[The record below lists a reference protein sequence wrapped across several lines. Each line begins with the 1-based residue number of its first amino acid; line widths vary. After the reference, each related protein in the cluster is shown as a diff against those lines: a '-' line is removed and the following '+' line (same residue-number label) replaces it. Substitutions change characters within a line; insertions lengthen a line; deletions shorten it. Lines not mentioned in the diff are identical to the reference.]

1 MNVKDFEH
9 ISKLLYTRSGL
20 VLGEDKA
27 YLVESRLN
35 PIARK
40 WEFKNFDDMAFAIR
54 TAGNSKLIADVVEAM
69 TTNESFFFRDQTPFK
84 HFEDT
89 VLPSLLQN
97 RAQKRQFR
105 IWSAACS
112 SGQEP
117 YTLAMIL
124 KEHASKLANWKIEI
138 LATDLSTQILDK
150 AKEGNYSQF
159 EVQRGL
165 PITLL
170 MKYFKQVGDKWQIA
184 DELRQMITYRVFNLL
199 DSMKA
204 LGQFDVVYCR
214 NVLIYFD
221 QETKGK
227 VLDAIADAMA
237 PDGVLFLGGAE
248 TVLGISDRFKLT
260 EGKRGLYGLT
270 GASAN
275 MVA

>member
-9 ISKLLYTRSGL
+9 ISKLLYARSGL

-40 WEFKNFDDMAFAIR
+40 WEFKDFDDMAFAIR

-69 TTNESFFFRDQTPFK
+69 TTNESFFFRDTTPFK
-84 HFEDT
+84 IFEDT
-89 VLPSLLQN
+89 VLPGLLQS
-97 RAQKRQFR
+97 RAQKRQIR

-124 KEHASKLANWKIEI
+124 KEHASQLDKWKVEV
-138 LATDLSTQILDK
+138 LATDLSTQILQK

-170 MKYFKQVGDKWQIA
+170 MKYFTQVGDKWQIA
-184 DELRQMITYRVFNLL
+184 DELRNMVTYRVFNLL
-199 DSMKA
+199 DSMSA

-221 QETKGK
+221 QETKTK
-227 VLDAIADAMA
+227 VLNAIADIMA
-237 PDGVLFLGGAE
+237 PDGSLFLGGAE
-248 TVLGISDRFKLT
+248 TVLGISDRFQLT
-260 EGKRGLYGLT
+260 DGKRGLYGLT
-270 GASAN
+270 NASAN

>member
-9 ISKLLYTRSGL
+9 ISKLLYDRSGL

-54 TAGNSKLIADVVEAM
+54 TAGNSKLVADVVEAM
-69 TTNESFFFRDQTPFK
+69 TTNESFFFRDTTPFK
-84 HFEDT
+84 LFEET
-89 VLPSLLQN
+89 VLPSLLKN
-97 RAQKRQFR
+97 RAQKRQIR

-117 YTLAMIL
+117 YTLGMIL
-124 KEHASKLANWKIEI
+124 KEHANQLAGWKVEI
-138 LATDLSTQILDK
+138 LATDLSTQILQK
-150 AKEGNYSQF
+150 AKEGCYSQF

-170 MKYFKQVGDKWQIA
+170 MKYFKQVDDKWQIA
-184 DELRQMITYRVFNLL
+184 EELRQMITYRVFNLL
-199 DSMKA
+199 DNMRA

-221 QETKGK
+221 QGTKTK
-227 VLDAIADAMA
+227 VLNAIADVMA
-237 PDGVLFLGGAE
+237 PDGALFLGGAE
-248 TVLGISDRFKLT
+248 TVLGISDRFQLT
-260 EGKRGLYGLT
+260 DGKRGLYGLT
-270 GASAN
+270 KASSN